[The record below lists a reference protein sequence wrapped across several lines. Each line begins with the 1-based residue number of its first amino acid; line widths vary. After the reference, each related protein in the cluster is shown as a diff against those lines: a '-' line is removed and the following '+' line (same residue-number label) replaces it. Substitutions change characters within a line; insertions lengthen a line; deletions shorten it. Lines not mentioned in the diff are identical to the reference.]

1 VDERLKGVV
10 LMGGIPDAEAIYRDG
25 DDPGLTELRA
35 NTPREKLD
43 AFFKVQRRTAAVDYV
58 PHARAPL
65 LFQFARHERL
75 FDEKAMERY
84 AAAATGSK
92 EVKWYDT
99 GHDLN
104 DVQALL
110 DRAAWLRMRVGLRPI
125 APILRE
131 KMGDE

>member
-1 VDERLKGVV
+1 
-10 LMGGIPDAEAIYRDG
+10 MGGVPDAESIYRDSN
-25 DDPGLTELRA
+25 DPGLVELR
-35 NTPREKLD
+35 TTIPREKLE
-43 AFFKVQRRTAAVDYV
+43 AFFRSYDRTAAVRYV
-58 PHARAPL
+58 PHTSVPL

-75 FDEKAMERY
+75 FDRAAMERY
-84 AAAATGSK
+84 AEAATGPK
-92 EVKWYDT
+92 AVKWYDT

-110 DRAAWLRMRVGLRPI
+110 DRASWLRKRVGLRPI